1 MNPHRAHPASPLAIF
16 TSLWNNRQLI
26 LQMTQREIAGRYTG
40 SLIGSA
46 WSFIH
51 PLLMLIIYTFVFSG
65 VFKARW
71 GTNENES
78 KTEFAI
84 ILFAGMIVFSIF
96 SEVVNRAPSLI
107 LSNVNYVK
115 KVVFPLEILPWVALG
130 TSLFHAGASLLVLL
144 TVQLLFKVML
154 PWTVILFPLVLL
166 PLIFFS
172 MGLAWFL
179 AAMGVFIRD
188 IGQITSV
195 VTTVLMF
202 LSALFYPVSALPR
215 EYQAV
220 LSFNPLVFLI
230 SESRKV
236 LVFAAMP
243 AWGDWVVLLLVS
255 LTIAS
260 LGFWWFQKVRKGFAD
275 VI

>member
-51 PLLMLIIYTFVFSG
+51 PLLMLIIYTFVFSV

-71 GTNENES
+71 GADENES

-84 ILFAGMIVFSIF
+84 ILFAGMIVFNIF

-130 TSLFHAGASLLVLL
+130 ASLFHAGASLLVLL
-144 TVQLLFKVML
+144 AVQLLFKVVL

>member
-51 PLLMLIIYTFVFSG
+51 PLLMLIIYTFVFSV

-71 GTNENES
+71 GADENES

-130 TSLFHAGASLLVLL
+130 ASLFHAGASLLVLL
-144 TVQLLFKVML
+144 AVQLLFKVML

>member
-51 PLLMLIIYTFVFSG
+51 PLLMLIIYTFVFSV

-84 ILFAGMIVFSIF
+84 ILFAGMIVFNIF

-144 TVQLLFKVML
+144 AVQLLFKVML

>member
-1 MNPHRAHPASPLAIF
+1 
-16 TSLWNNRQLI
+16 
-26 LQMTQREIAGRYTG
+26 
-40 SLIGSA
+40 
-46 WSFIH
+46 
-51 PLLMLIIYTFVFSG
+51 MLIIYTFVFSV

-71 GTNENES
+71 GADENES

-84 ILFAGMIVFSIF
+84 ILFAGMIVFNIF

-130 TSLFHAGASLLVLL
+130 ASLFHAGASLLVLL
-144 TVQLLFKVML
+144 VAQLLFKVVL
-154 PWTVILFPLVLL
+154 PWTVLLFPLVLL
-166 PLIFFS
+166 PLIFFT

-215 EYQAV
+215 DYQAV
-220 LSFNPLVFLI
+220 LSFNPLVHLI

-236 LVFAAMP
+236 LVFALTP
-243 AWGDWVVLLLVS
+243 AWGDLVMLLLAS
-255 LTIAS
+255 LGIAS
-260 LGFWWFQKVRKGFAD
+260 LGFWWFQKMRKGFAD